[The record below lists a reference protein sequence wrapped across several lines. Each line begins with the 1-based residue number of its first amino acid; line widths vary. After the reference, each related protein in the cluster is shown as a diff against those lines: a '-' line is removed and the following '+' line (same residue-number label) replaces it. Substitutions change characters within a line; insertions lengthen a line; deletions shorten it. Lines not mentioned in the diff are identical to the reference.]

1 MYEVIETGVLVIGS
15 GGAGCRAAIEAHD
28 QGVDVLMITKGR
40 LGHSG
45 CTLNVGTSAA
55 VGPWGD
61 EEDSPMSMMRDLVAY
76 GGFLGNQELALVLA
90 EESTGEVTRLM
101 EWGIDFER
109 NGDGSIAI
117 NQASRHTYARNFAFK
132 PPSPSRH
139 DYGYPPG
146 IAMTDVLMDE
156 MSKRAIRCLDDFLLV
171 DLLKTDGR
179 IVGAT
184 CLDCVANRLVVFKA
198 RSVVLATGSF
208 SQIYPATTV
217 SPHETGDGQ
226 AAAYRSGA
234 ELIDMENTQFV
245 PTTVGY
251 PPGSIF
257 LNARGELFLERY
269 GIHTLVGVTKEEMCY
284 AVWKEIQEGRGTD
297 RGGILIDMRGA
308 YREGPAGAMIMSNL
322 EESLRQRGSAYFG
335 FEGQSVDMM
344 KPFETFPLAHTTTGG
359 VRINTRCESSLPGLY
374 AAGAVAGGV
383 YGHARPEGYT
393 SMITLVFGR
402 RAGLF
407 AARGARE
414 ADEPCLDGEAVQ
426 ASLDRATE
434 LIETSAGA
442 KAAVEVAQIRAVMRE
457 HAWVIKDEEGMRA
470 GLDEIREI
478 QEIQRMRALHSTF
491 KARPKDGF
499 EWAAWIEVPN
509 LLLVSE
515 LMLVG
520 GIERRESR
528 GAFFRDDYPETDNE
542 RWSKNIIY
550 RQVEGETVLEAVP
563 VDMKYCGPE
572 AEPAVKA
579 L

>member
-1 MYEVIETGVLVIGS
+1 MHEVIETDVLVIGS
-15 GGAGCRAAIEAHD
+15 GGSGCRAAIEAHD
-28 QGVDVLMITKGR
+28 QGVDVLMISKGR

-61 EEDSPMSMMRDLVAY
+61 KDDSPISMMRDLVAY
-76 GGFLGNQELALVLA
+76 GGYLGNQDLALILA
-90 EESTGEVTRLM
+90 EEATDEVTRMM

-109 NGDGSIAI
+109 NEDGSIAI
-117 NQASRHTYARNFAFK
+117 NQASRHTYPRNFAFK
-132 PPSPSRH
+132 PASPSQH

-146 IAMTDVLMDE
+146 IAMTDVLMSE
-156 MSKRAIRCLDDFLLV
+156 MSKRDIRCLDDVLLV

-184 CLDCVANRLVVFKA
+184 CLDCVACKLIVFKA
-198 RSVVLATGSF
+198 GSVVLATGSF
-208 SQIYPATTV
+208 SQIYADTTV

-226 AAAYRSGA
+226 AAAYRAGA
-234 ELIDMENTQFV
+234 ELIDMESTQFV

-251 PPGSIF
+251 PLGSTL
-257 LNARGELFLERY
+257 LNANGETFLERY
-269 GIHTLVGVTKEEMCY
+269 GIHSLVGVTKEEMCY
-284 AVWKEIQEGRGTD
+284 AVWKEIREGRGTD
-297 RGGILIDMRGA
+297 GEGVLIDMSGVQ
-308 YREGPAGAMIMSNL
+308 REGPTGAAFMSRL
-322 EESLRQRGSAYFG
+322 EENLRQRGSGYIG
-335 FEGQSVDMM
+335 FEGQSVDIM

-359 VRINTRCESSLPGLY
+359 VRVNTMCESSLPGLY
-374 AAGAVAGGV
+374 AAGAVVGGV

-402 RAGLF
+402 RAGQY
-407 AARGARE
+407 AARGAGE
-414 ADEPCLDGEAVQ
+414 VGDVDLDGQAVR

-442 KAAVEVAQIRAVMRE
+442 KAAVEIAQIKAVMKE

-470 GLDEIREI
+470 GLDKIKEI
-478 QEIQRMRALHSTF
+478 QEIQRMRARHSTF

-499 EWAAWIEVPN
+499 EWATWIEVPN

-528 GAFFRDDYPETDNE
+528 GAFFRDDFPETDYKN
-542 RWSKNIIY
+542 WSKNIVY
-550 RQVEGETVLEAVP
+550 RQVDGEITVEAVP

-572 AEPAVKA
+572 VESAVKA